1 MCNRAK
7 SCIILIILF
16 SLLLLLNSAQG
27 ADDFSRKCEGKYFTI
42 YYQPEVDL
50 LAMTRKIDI
59 YPSQYLIFDSQN
71 RESNPELNLTK
82 TLDALFLEVSDILD
96 MHLSSFHGNIKVCRN
111 FEELEKIFY
120 DYFNMQ
126 LKTPSFY
133 IYNSNT
139 IYVDAIGLNACVLG
153 HEIAH
158 AIICHY
164 FVVLPPV
171 KIQEVLAGYVE
182 YQLKKR

>member
-1 MCNRAK
+1 MYNRAK

-16 SLLLLLNSAQG
+16 SLSLPLNSAQG
-27 ADDFSRKCEGKYFTI
+27 EELFSRKCEGKYFTI
-42 YYQPEVDL
+42 YYQPEIDL
-50 LAMTRKIDI
+50 LAMTREIDI

-96 MHLSSFHGNIKVCRN
+96 MHLYSFHGNIKVCRD

-120 DYFNMQ
+120 DYYNLQ

-139 IYVDAIGLNACVLG
+139 IYVDAASLNACVLG

-164 FVVLPPV
+164 FVVLPPIKV
-171 KIQEVLAGYVE
+171 QEVLAGYVE